1 MGNFLRNAR
10 LFAAT
15 AMGAALMAATAPAV
29 AADETAGST
38 GVSARAPT
46 SSLSRHHGPTHVAAS
61 RYVRHIRPVQSN
73 LDCTGAWCGR
83 QFVLIVGIGF

>member
-1 MGNFLRNAR
+1 MGNFLRNTR
-10 LFAAT
+10 LFAAA
-15 AMGAALMAATAPAV
+15 AMGAALVAATAPAV

-38 GVSARAPT
+38 GVSARTPT
-46 SSLSRHHGPTHVAAS
+46 SLSRHHGPTHVAAS

>member
-10 LFAAT
+10 LFAA
-15 AMGAALMAATAPAV
+15 AAISAALVVATAPAV

-38 GVSARAPT
+38 GVSTRAPT
-46 SSLSRHHGPTHVAAS
+46 SLSRHHGPTHVAAS
-61 RYVRHIRPVQSN
+61 RSVRHIRPVQSN

>member
-1 MGNFLRNAR
+1 MGSFLRNAR

-15 AMGAALMAATAPAV
+15 TIGAALLATTAPAV

-38 GVSARAPT
+38 GVSTRAPT
-46 SSLSRHHGPTHVAAS
+46 SLSRHHGPTHVAAS
-61 RYVRHIRPVQSN
+61 RYDRHIRPVQSN